1 MKFENSSSFSY
12 MYSAVQS
19 LCCCNVEGSDDE
31 GLINDGNGGDF
42 GTTVPSDS
50 SNRFFVNDAEEL
62 MTPHSTSNGPGSFH
76 NDEDELL
83 NQILEAT
90 QQNIIDVANM
100 DGTATPCKE
109 DLSKAQRYVDAVRQ
123 HDLRL
128 RKHAFSTTPED
139 VCFLSDVGQRVIEV
153 LERPAQT
160 FAMHSDLRDFAGNM
174 SAAMTNG
181 IQIEHRQDILIHMTF
196 SDE

>member
-1 MKFENSSSFSY
+1 
-12 MYSAVQS
+12 MYSTLQS

-31 GLINDGNGGDF
+31 GPLINDTDGGHF
-42 GTTVPSDS
+42 GTAAPSDS
-50 SNRFFVNDAEEL
+50 TNRFWINDVEEH
-62 MTPHSTSNGPGSFH
+62 MTPHSTSNGPGSFRQC

-100 DGTATPCKE
+100 DGTTTPYKE

-123 HDLRL
+123 HDLRI
-128 RKHAFSTTPED
+128 RKHAFDATPED
-139 VCFLSDVGQRVIEV
+139 GLCLLSDVGERVIEV
-153 LERPAQT
+153 LQRPTQT
-160 FAMHSDLRDFAGNM
+160 FAMHSDLRDFARNI
-174 SAAMTNG
+174 SAAMVNG
-181 IQIEHRQDILIHMTF
+181 IQIEHKQDILIHMTF